1 MTFFYGSTEIGLI
14 AKECIKQNGY
24 HICEGHV
31 FVEILGANG
40 EPVPNGEMGNIV
52 VSTLLREGMPMIRY
66 NTEDIG
72 IITEETCE
80 CGCRMKNYFFWKRK

>member
-1 MTFFYGSTEIGLI
+1 
-14 AKECIKQNGY
+14 IKQNGY

-72 IITEETCE
+72 IITEE
-80 CGCRMKNYFFWKRK
+80 R

>member
-31 FVEILGANG
+31 FVEIL
-40 EPVPNGEMGNIV
+40 ELM
-52 VSTLLREGMPMIRY
+52 VSLY
-66 NTEDIG
+66 QTEKWEI
-72 IITEETCE
+72 
-80 CGCRMKNYFFWKRK
+80 